1 MGTTCRRAIGLGMA
15 RTFNTAFSA
24 LVGGAILS
32 LSSVLSA
39 SATTYTI
46 PLSYSYNSYSDPNDA
61 NYPDFYTQ
69 SLPFNLPAGYT
80 NASLNITALQFD
92 DRGVVQLNGVTVTS
106 SGITNNLGLVGQMV
120 FTAGGT
126 PVPWTFEYGF
136 VEATTFAPITT
147 GFQTG
152 LNTIELIVNDT
163 SGGLNF
169 RDGLLSGGYYW
180 FTGACY
186 DTSGCFFTEERNGIK
201 YYRGYTFPP
210 TSALF
215 VATVTYDLADNVSQ
229 TPLPAALPLFV
240 SGLGGLGYLARRRR
254 KRSVAA

>member
-1 MGTTCRRAIGLGMA
+1 M
-15 RTFNTAFSA
+15 RTFSTRTAFSA

-32 LSSVLSA
+32 MGSVLSA

-46 PLSYSYNSYSDPNDA
+46 PLSYSYDSYSSPTDPTH
-61 NYPDFYTQ
+61 PDFYTQ

-80 NASLNITALQFD
+80 NASLNITTLQFD
-92 DRGVVQLNGVTVTS
+92 DRGVVQLNGVNATS
-106 SGITNNLGLVGQMV
+106 SGITNGLGLVGQMV

-126 PVPWTFEYGF
+126 PVPFTFDYGF

-152 LNTIELIVNDT
+152 LNTIELIANDT

-169 RDGLLSGGYYW
+169 RDGLLSGGYFWYTIQC
-180 FTGACY
+180 F
-186 DTSGCFFTEERNGIK
+186 DLSGCPFTEVRNGVT
-201 YYRGYTFPP
+201 YYRGFENPH

-215 VATVTYDLADNVSQ
+215 VATVTYDLADGVSE

-240 SGLGGLGYLARRRR
+240 SGFCGLGYLARRRR
-254 KRSVAA
+254 KSSVTA